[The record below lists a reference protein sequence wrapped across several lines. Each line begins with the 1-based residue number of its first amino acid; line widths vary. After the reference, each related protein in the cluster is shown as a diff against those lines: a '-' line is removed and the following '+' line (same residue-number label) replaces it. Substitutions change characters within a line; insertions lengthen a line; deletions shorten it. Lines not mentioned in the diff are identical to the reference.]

1 MKDFNKMEVTY
12 FNSIKTVSLF
22 YLALLV
28 LVEAAYLVPDLQTD
42 KQKSVLL
49 PICPDFCLCD
59 QNSLFANCTPEHG
72 VSSLA
77 DVHKQKWLLVTLQL
91 SGNYTC
97 LPVEFLGEISL
108 QTLKFTDSF
117 LTSLSC
123 ETWVDLPNIVEMDL
137 SRNYISFLRDQ
148 HFVSS
153 EMLQT
158 LNLSNNAIYQI
169 DSGTFEKQNLLEKL
183 DLSHNQ
189 LVLLHDDVFNSLTS
203 LTYLDLSYNYLNHI
217 HDSVFRSLQKL
228 STLNLNN
235 NRLVGM
241 TFDTLSVL
249 PSIHSISLSGNQW
262 ECSCMLETLL
272 KYVQSNTQKVVDD
285 IPALCSVPESHQ
297 HMLLSDVH
305 IADLPCPPPNISQVS
320 HSQNFLAR
328 KNIYLSC
335 GTSVFPHA
343 QIFWKN
349 AWGQVFA
356 HPSVR
361 LDWESLNVTSVKTLR
376 EYIWP
381 ECFDRNSMIRAEEDG
396 GLHIE
401 NIHGSFAGEYTCF
414 AVNHGGRTNITIDVG
429 VISLLRP
436 AFHES
441 LIYGAATSGLML
453 LIGIFVGII
462 KTCRSCCK
470 KCTCCCCR
478 CCCCC
483 RNSDKECEKE
493 KEAEE
498 YVSAASSMLDDYD
511 HSYYKSDDD
520 FSGSRSALSWG
531 QTSRSSPQKCNTPT
545 VESKE
550 RWQNIS
556 GTLDEVKIQLE
567 RKMEKVRCH
576 VHSIKESGSQYIMT
590 IKDTG
595 SQAATKVKAGMV
607 LGVEQVKSGV
617 MSMKEFCGTGEMGT
631 QTISVISVSTDIDT
645 NQQTEVVK
653 SMKLTYV

>member
-1 MKDFNKMEVTY
+1 MGVPHFQN
-12 FNSIKTVSLF
+12 IQTVAVLYVVLMRLAVIDTT
-22 YLALLV
+22 YLA
-28 LVEAAYLVPDLQTD
+28 PDLLTD
-42 KQKSVLL
+42 KGKSVTI
-49 PICPDFCLCD
+49 PTCPNFCLCD
-59 QNSLFANCTPEHG
+59 SDSLNANCTLEHG
-72 VSSLA
+72 VSSL
-77 DVHKQKWLLVTLQL
+77 DEVHDQKWLLVNLRL

-97 LPVEFLGEISL
+97 LPVEFQGQISL
-108 QTLKFTDSF
+108 QTLKFTNSF
-117 LTSLSC
+117 LSSLSC
-123 ETWVDLPNIVEMDL
+123 ESWVILPNIVEMDL
-137 SRNYISFLRDQ
+137 SGNYIGFLQDQ
-148 HFVSS
+148 HFISS
-153 EMLQT
+153 EKLKI
-158 LNLSNNAIYQI
+158 LNLSSNAICKI
-169 DSGTFEKQNLLEKL
+169 DSLTFGKQNLLEKL

-189 LVLLHDDVFNSLTS
+189 LASLNDKVFETLTS
-203 LTYLDLSYNYLNHI
+203 LTYLDLSHNYLSHI
-217 HDSVFRSLQKL
+217 HDSVFRSLLKL
-228 STLNLNN
+228 MTLKLNN

-241 TFDTLSVL
+241 TFDTVSAL
-249 PSIHSISLSGNQW
+249 PSIHSVSLSGNNW
-262 ECSCMLETLL
+262 ECSCMLESLL
-272 KYVQSNTQKVVDD
+272 KYVQSNTQKFVDE
-285 IPALCSVPESHQ
+285 PARCSVPQNVQ
-297 HMLLSDVH
+297 HELLSKVP
-305 IADLPCPPPNISQVS
+305 ISDLPCPPPNISQVS
-320 HSQNFLAR
+320 HSKNFVAR
-328 KNIYLSC
+328 NNIYLSC
-335 GTSVFPHA
+335 GASVFPHA
-343 QIFWKN
+343 QIYWKN
-349 AWGQVFA
+349 AWGQAFA

-361 LDWESLNVTSVKTLR
+361 LDWESLNVSAVKTMQ
-376 EYIWP
+376 EYVWAA
-381 ECFDRNSMIRAEEDG
+381 ECIDRNTVVRAEEDG
-396 GLHIE
+396 SLYIE
-401 NIHGSFAGEYTCF
+401 NIHGSFAGDYTCY
-414 AVNHGGRTNITIDVG
+414 AVNRGGQTNITITVV
-429 VISLLRP
+429 VISVIWP
-436 AFHES
+436 AFNES

-470 KCTCCCCR
+470 KCSCRCCR

-483 RNSDKECEKE
+483 KITEKECEKE
-493 KEAEE
+493 KEPEE

-520 FSGSRSALSWG
+520 YDGSRSPISWG
-531 QTSRSSPQKCNTPT
+531 QTPRSSPQKCNTPT

-617 MSMKEFCGTGEMGT
+617 QSMKEFCGTGEMGT